1 VPVFLRSGLSWASAV
16 LIASLLP
23 AAARVPAPAPTPA
36 SKAHSKRRAHTQGFG
51 RQRLVGYFPQWGLY
65 NQPQYVVK
73 NLVVSGGAAML
84 DQLNYAQGF
93 VTNGHCSIADP
104 NADLNYTFPAAQ
116 SVNGKADSPTKPF
129 RGNLHQLVELKR
141 RYPRLKILISL
152 EGKGADFAQDAQPE
166 NRQAFI
172 NSCVDLFLKGN
183 LAPGI
188 SAPHLFDGIDV
199 DWEYPHAPDA
209 ANFLALLT
217 GLRRQMDALRPGL
230 ILSVATGP
238 TPHMYEG
245 TDMGAVARIVD
256 QVGLMTYDFNGPWS
270 PTTGFVA
277 PLASDIPDH
286 IGSVEH
292 TVASYMEAGV
302 PAAKLLIGIPFY
314 GYGWHQVPEIANGL
328 NQEGT
333 AIHGDRPYSYIQTLA
348 ASSTIYRDPI
358 SKAPWLFDGDTFWT
372 FDDPASIR
380 AKATFARS
388 QHVAGLMLWEL
399 GEDTTEATLLS
410 AAHKALRGVPSPEPP
425 ADTTTETSTS
435 DLPPDPAQPRSLPSP

>member
-1 VPVFLRSGLSWASAV
+1 MGVAVLLRTGFPWACAL

-23 AAARVPAPAPTPA
+23 ASARESKTAPSFAANPANRTAPAAPA
-36 SKAHSKRRAHTQGFG
+36 H
-51 RQRLVGYFPQWGLY
+51 QRLVGYFPQWGLY

-73 NLVVSGGAAML
+73 NLVITGGAAML

-116 SVNGKADSPTKPF
+116 SVNGKADRPNQRF

-166 NRQAFI
+166 NRQGFI
-172 NSCVDLFLKGN
+172 HSCVNLFLKGN

-217 GLRRQMDALRPGL
+217 GLRQRMDALRPGL
-230 ILSVATGP
+230 LLSVAVGP
-238 TPHMYEG
+238 SPHMYEG
-245 TDMGAVARIVD
+245 TDMGVVAKIVD

-270 PTTGFVA
+270 PTTGFIA
-277 PLASDIPDH
+277 PLASDIPNH
-286 IGSVEH
+286 AGSVEH
-292 TVASYMEAGV
+292 TVSSYVEAGV

-314 GYGWHQVPEIANGL
+314 GYGWHQVPEVANGL

-333 AIHGDRPYSYIQTLA
+333 AIHGDRPYSYIQTLVA
-348 ASSTIYRDPI
+348 DSTIYRDPI

-380 AKATFARS
+380 AKASFARS

-399 GEDTTEATLLS
+399 SEDTTQGTLLS
-410 AAHKALRGVPSPEPP
+410 AAHKALLSAQPSEPP
-425 ADTTTETSTS
+425 SEPTAIESPTSGS
-435 DLPPDPAQPRSLPSP
+435 SPDPARATPSQ

>member
-1 VPVFLRSGLSWASAV
+1 VAVFFRTGLPWAFAL

-23 AAARVPAPAPTPA
+23 ASARESKPAPNSDRTKPTAPR
-36 SKAHSKRRAHTQGFG
+36 H
-51 RQRLVGYFPQWGLY
+51 QRLVGYFPQWGLY
-65 NQPQYVVK
+65 NQPQYVMK
-73 NLVVSGGAAML
+73 NLVATGGAAML

-116 SVNGKADSPTKPF
+116 SVNGKADRPNQPF

-141 RYPRLKILISL
+141 RYPHLKILISL
-152 EGKGADFAQDAQPE
+152 EGKGADFAQDAQPQ

-172 NSCVDLFLKGN
+172 DSCVNLFLKGN

-230 ILSVATGP
+230 LLSVAVGP
-238 TPHMYEG
+238 SPHMYEG
-245 TDMGAVARIVD
+245 TDMDAVGKIVD

-277 PLASDIPDH
+277 PLTSDIPDH
-286 IGSVEH
+286 AGSVEH
-292 TVASYMEAGV
+292 TVSAYMEAGV
-302 PAAKLLIGIPFY
+302 PATKLFIGIPFY
-314 GYGWHQVPEIANGL
+314 GYGWHKVPEIANGL
-328 NQEGT
+328 NQEGA
-333 AIHGDRPYSYIQTLA
+333 AIHGDRPYSYIQTLVA
-348 ASSTIYRDPI
+348 DSTIYRDPL

-380 AKATFARS
+380 AKASFARD

-399 GEDTTEATLLS
+399 SEDTTQATLLS
-410 AAHKALRGVPSPEPP
+410 AAHQALRS
-425 ADTTTETSTS
+425 AHDTETPSEPTTAETS
-435 DLPPDPAQPRSLPSP
+435 APDPNPNRVLPSQ